1 MEVQLEL
8 GILSQWGTRAG
19 ASDSNYPAINRAVM
33 IHLRD
38 GKPVE
43 GARVRVYSAI
53 ISLKAQAGERSREM
67 KNAILC
73 TATMVFVA
81 LFSGCASMQTWPDSE
96 RSAENKMVV
105 IQEKIGMG

>member
-1 MEVQLEL
+1 
-8 GILSQWGTRAG
+8 
-19 ASDSNYPAINRAVM
+19 M
-33 IHLRD
+33 IHLSG

-73 TATMVFVA
+73 TVTMVLCSLVFRLRLNA
-81 LFSGCASMQTWPDSE
+81 NMAGF
-96 RSAENKMVV
+96 
-105 IQEKIGMG
+105 